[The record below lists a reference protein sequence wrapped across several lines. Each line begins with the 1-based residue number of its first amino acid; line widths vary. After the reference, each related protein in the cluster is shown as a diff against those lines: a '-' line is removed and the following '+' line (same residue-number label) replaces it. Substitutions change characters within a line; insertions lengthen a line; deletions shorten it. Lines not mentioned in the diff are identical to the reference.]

1 MYNSKRR
8 YFKRSRISDKKIREI
23 IKYFSLDFTITKIS
37 ILVNIDR
44 KIVNKY
50 INKIRV
56 ILCSYC
62 EKISLFKGEI
72 ELDESYFGGNKKGDK
87 RGRGVTNKIPVF
99 GILKRDGKV
108 YTQIVNNA
116 SSKELMP
123 IIKDLVDKKSTI
135 YTDKWRAYDSL
146 VLDGYKHKRINHSK
160 EFRDKVDKKNHINGI
175 ENFWGWSK
183 NRLRKFNGISR
194 ETFKLH
200 LKECEFRFNHRHH
213 NLYDIIIKILKNYR

>member
-1 MYNSKRR
+1 MYSIKSR

-50 INKIRV
+50 VNKIRA

-72 ELDESYFGGNKKGDK
+72 ELDESYFGGKKKGDK

-123 IIKDLVDKKSTI
+123 IINDLIDKKSTI

-200 LKECEFRFNHRHH
+200 LKECEFRFNHRNN
-213 NLYDIIIKILKNYR
+213 NLYSIILKTLKDLS